1 MSKRAN
7 PTMIGAF
14 VLGALVIAVIG
25 ILALGGRAW
34 LTRPVTCVMAFDGSV
49 AGLSVGAPVSFRGVQ
64 LGTVTRIQLKAV
76 TSLIAVYVTLDP
88 WRIEG
93 RPADMMGKRVVIET
107 IEATVQQR
115 GLRAQLQ
122 VQSLITGQLY
132 VGLDYYPDAPLNMT
146 GIDREVC
153 EIPTIPTT
161 LAQFQETL
169 KKVMSEIEH
178 LPLKDMVAS
187 VARTLEGIDKLVHS
201 PEVRQA
207 LRSLEV
213 TMTEAQGLVRNLDA
227 KVGPSATALHGTLE
241 QAKRTLDEVGRDFNK
256 LVLNIDRQ
264 VGPLATNVGATS
276 DAARTLL
283 VDGQR
288 VLREFDE
295 KIRPLVA
302 SLQSTSD
309 SARATLEKVQ
319 SAVAQVD
326 GVLDGNSP
334 LGYQLGEALDE
345 LTRMARGLRALSEEI
360 DRQPNVLIFG
370 RGGGKD

>member
-14 VLGALVIAVIG
+14 VLGALVIAVVG

-34 LTRPVTCVMAFDGSV
+34 FARPVTCVMAFDGSV
-49 AGLSVGAPVSFRGVQ
+49 AGLSVGAPVTFRGVQ
-64 LGTVTRIQLKAV
+64 LGTVTRIQLKYI
-76 TSLIAVYVTLDP
+76 TSLIAVYVSLDP
-88 WRIEG
+88 ARIEG
-93 RPADMMGKRVVIET
+93 RPAELMGKPVVIES
-107 IEATVQQR
+107 IEAAVQQR

-146 GIDREVC
+146 GIDKEVC

-169 KKVMSEIEH
+169 KKVMTEIEH

-187 VARTLEGIDKLVHS
+187 VARTLDGIDKLVHS
-201 PEVRQA
+201 PEVRGA
-207 LRSLEV
+207 LRSLQA
-213 TMTEAQGLVRNLDA
+213 TMTEAQALVRNLDA
-227 KVGPSATALHGTLE
+227 KIGPTAAVLQTTLE
-241 QAKRTLDEVGRDFNK
+241 QAKRTIDELGRDFQK
-256 LVLNIDRQ
+256 LVRNVDNQ
-264 VGPLATNVGATS
+264 VGPLATNVSATS
-276 DAARTLL
+276 ESARVLML
-283 VDGQR
+283 DGQR
-288 VLREFDE
+288 TIRELNE
-295 KIRPLVA
+295 QIGPLVT
-302 SLQSTSD
+302 SLRSTSD
-309 SARATLEKVQ
+309 TARGTLEKVQ

-345 LTRMARGLRALSEEI
+345 LTRMARVLRALTDEI

-370 RGGGKD
+370 RGGPKD